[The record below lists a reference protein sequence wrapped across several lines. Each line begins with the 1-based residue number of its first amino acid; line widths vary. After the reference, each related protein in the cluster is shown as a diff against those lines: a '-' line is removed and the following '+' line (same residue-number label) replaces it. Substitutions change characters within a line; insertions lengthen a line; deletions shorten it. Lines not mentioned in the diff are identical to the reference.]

1 MGNLVAALR
10 CLTWLRALTNKGSN
24 ALNFKIYVAEIIKI
38 MTKAACPMVSN
49 ASVVT
54 IPFVP
59 RQVLFKNTFRVSQA
73 FISKL
78 PNQQLQQIQTL
89 VCNST
94 SNDASDQQTE
104 PFSALSASGSAQPEE
119 ITAPQAP
126 QVASQI
132 SAALLR
138 KSAAAADAI
147 EALDILAEELDG
159 PLTNIHC
166 RALMAA
172 ALDRDNP
179 DLAQSIFKAMTSSA
193 AGTASTGSSTL
204 LSSMDSAA
212 GSSSSI
218 NNNGSSNSLLSTTL
232 SWPPATTET
241 ASALV
246 IGLCRS
252 LRTREAVSVISSVRS
267 RGLPTTE
274 DVQFGYV
281 VECPLNA
288 VGKPLAIMQP
298 QEGIRN
304 VVDSFSKYEYELFS
318 GRVINVT
325 SESLVAESSQLLPS
339 LGNLI
344 TGNSFLQRWGVL
356 WRPSVGAVHTAVVE
370 TPNGKQRSF
379 RFSTAT
385 ADLPARQGDRIT
397 IVCAPQ
403 KVKNRQ
409 LYGLLSAAPPET
421 KPGEPLSLT
430 NHSLNNSSTQLCRP
444 PKPGMTGGIPSWV
457 IPTTAALVAADAASS
472 LINPIFPYLVA
483 GAVASTA
490 ATTIV
495 AQKIALPRLKQL
507 PERKLEIQATRQK
520 LLSQHT
526 SLEKRCSDLVRECE
540 EDVRVLARLW
550 QLQAKMGAVAG
561 AGGTTYDARMER
573 VSEARVSIESRL
585 AKRIE
590 MVEAYAKVISMIE
603 IEVEMETQ
611 VPLSEMEG
619 IEVQIAKLGEIEEL
633 QSEYK
638 LQAEAQDEVERL
650 LRTAL

>member
-1 MGNLVAALR
+1 M
-10 CLTWLRALTNKGSN
+10 C
-24 ALNFKIYVAEIIKI
+24 Y
-38 MTKAACPMVSN
+38 
-49 ASVVT
+49 
-54 IPFVP
+54 
-59 RQVLFKNTFRVSQA
+59 
-73 FISKL
+73 
-78 PNQQLQQIQTL
+78 
-89 VCNST
+89 ST

-104 PFSALSASGSAQPEE
+104 PLPSFSTSESAQAEE
-119 ITAPQAP
+119 TTGP

-138 KSAAAADAI
+138 KSAAAVDAI
-147 EALDILAEELDG
+147 EALDILAEELAR
-159 PLTNIHC
+159 PLTDIDC

-172 ALDRDNP
+172 ALDRDNS
-179 DLAQSIFKAMTSSA
+179 DLAQSIFRAMTSSA
-193 AGTASTGSSTL
+193 AGFASTGSSTL
-204 LSSMDSAA
+204 LSSKNAAA
-212 GSSSSI
+212 GCSASPSNNDSTNPSQSI
-218 NNNGSSNSLLSTTL
+218 TL

-274 DVQFGYV
+274 DVKFGYV
-281 VECPLNA
+281 VDCPLNA

-325 SESLVAESSQLLPS
+325 SESLVAESLQLLPS
-339 LGNLI
+339 IGNLI
-344 TGNSFLQRWGVL
+344 KGNSFLQRWGVL
-356 WRPSVGAVHTAVVE
+356 WRPSIGAVHTAVIE
-370 TPNGKQRSF
+370 TPIGQQRSF

-385 ADLPARQGDRIT
+385 ADVPARQGDRVT
-397 IVCAPQ
+397 LVCAPQ

-409 LYGLLSAAPPET
+409 LYGLISAAPPET
-421 KPGEPLSLT
+421 KPGEPLALT

-444 PKPGMTGGIPSWV
+444 PKPGMNGGIPSWV
-457 IPTTAALVAADAASS
+457 VPTTAALVAADAASS
-472 LINPIFPYLVA
+472 LIDPIFPYLVA

-490 ATTIV
+490 ATTIA

-526 SLEKRCSDLVRECE
+526 SLETRCSDLVKDCE

-550 QLQAKMGAVAG
+550 QLQAKIGAVAG
-561 AGGTTYDARMER
+561 AGDTTYDARRER
-573 VSEARVSIESRL
+573 VSEARVAIESRL

-590 MVEAYAKVISMIE
+590 MVDAYAKVISMIE

-611 VPLSEMEG
+611 VPRSEMEG

-633 QSEYK
+633 QSEWK

>member
-1 MGNLVAALR
+1 
-10 CLTWLRALTNKGSN
+10 
-24 ALNFKIYVAEIIKI
+24 
-38 MTKAACPMVSN
+38 MTMAACPVVPKVLVVAITSAPRRAVLEN
-49 ASVVT
+49 ASKVNQT
-54 IPFVP
+54 
-59 RQVLFKNTFRVSQA
+59 

-78 PNQQLQQIQTL
+78 PDQQLQQTQTL
-89 VCNST
+89 VCYST
-94 SNDASDQQTE
+94 SNDAPDQQTE
-104 PFSALSASGSAQPEE
+104 TLPLLSTSGSAQPEE
-119 ITAPQAP
+119 TTGPQAP

-147 EALDILAEELDG
+147 EVLDILASELSG
-159 PLTNIHC
+159 SLTDVDC

-204 LSSMDSAA
+204 LSSMDAA
-212 GSSSSI
+212 NGSSSSSFSI
-218 NNNGSSNSLLSTTL
+218 NTNGSANTSLSTTL

-318 GRVINVT
+318 GSVVNVT
-325 SESLVAESSQLLPS
+325 SESLVAESSQLVPS

-344 TGNSFLQRWGVL
+344 KGNSVLQRWGVL
-356 WRPSVGAVHTAVVE
+356 WRPHVGAVHTAVVE
-370 TPNGKQRSF
+370 TPTGQQRSF

-385 ADLPARQGDRIT
+385 ADVPARQGDRIT

-421 KPGEPLSLT
+421 KPGEPLALT
-430 NHSLNNSSTQLCRP
+430 NHSLKNSSTQLCRP
-444 PKPGMTGGIPSWV
+444 PKPGMTGGIPSWM
-457 IPTTAALVAADAASS
+457 IPTAAALVAADAASS
-472 LINPIFPYLVA
+472 LINPIFPYIVA

-490 ATTIV
+490 ATTIA

-526 SLEKRCSDLVRECE
+526 SLEKRCSDLVKEGE

-550 QLQAKMGAVAG
+550 QLQAKMGAV
-561 AGGTTYDARMER
+561 GGTTYDARMER
-573 VSEARVSIESRL
+573 VSEARLSIESRL
-585 AKRIE
+585 GKRIE
-590 MVEAYAKVISMIE
+590 MVDAYAKVISMIE

-611 VPLSEMEG
+611 VPRSEMEG

-633 QSEYK
+633 QSEWK
-638 LQAEAQDEVERL
+638 MQAEAQDEVERL
-650 LRTAL
+650 LRAAL

>member
-1 MGNLVAALR
+1 MAA
-10 CLTWLRALTNKGSN
+10 
-24 ALNFKIYVAEIIKI
+24 V
-38 MTKAACPMVSN
+38 PVVSN
-49 ASVVT
+49 PLVSTNTHVT
-54 IPFVP
+54 
-59 RQVLFKNTFRVSQA
+59 RHECSRRSSRV
-73 FISKL
+73 
-78 PNQQLQQIQTL
+78 NQTL
-89 VCNST
+89 INKLSNQPLHQIRSLICYST
-94 SNDASDQQTE
+94 SNDASDS
-104 PFSALSASGSAQPEE
+104 SAESVPSPSTSESVQLEE
-119 ITAPQAP
+119 TAPP
-126 QVASQI
+126 QVPVSQI

-138 KSAAAADAI
+138 KAAAATDAI
-147 EALDILAEELDG
+147 EALDILAEELSG
-159 PLTNIHC
+159 SLTDVDC

-172 ALDRDNP
+172 ALDRENS
-179 DLAQSIFKAMTSSA
+179 DLAQSIFRAMTSTA

-204 LSSMDSAA
+204 ISSMDSVA
-212 GSSSSI
+212 SSS
-218 NNNGSSNSLLSTTL
+218 NGNAQTL
-232 SWPPATTET
+232 SWPPSTTET

-246 IGLCRS
+246 VGLCRS
-252 LRTREAVSVISSVRS
+252 LKTREAVSVISSVRS

-288 VGKPLAIMQP
+288 AGKPLTIMQP
-298 QEGIRN
+298 QEGIRT

-318 GRVINVT
+318 GRVTNVT

-339 LGNLI
+339 IGNLI
-344 TGNSFLQRWGVL
+344 TSNSFLQKWGVL
-356 WRPSVGAVHTAVVE
+356 WRPAVGAVHTAVIE
-370 TPNGKQRSF
+370 TPNGQQRSF

-385 ADLPARQGDRIT
+385 ADLPARQGDRVT

-403 KVKNRQ
+403 NVVNKQ
-409 LYGLLSAAPPET
+409 LYGLVSAAPPET

-430 NHSLNNSSTQLCRP
+430 NHTLDNSSTQLSRP
-444 PKPGMTGGIPSWV
+444 PKPGMPGGIPSWV

-490 ATTIV
+490 ATTIA

-520 LLSQHT
+520 LLGQHT
-526 SLEKRCSDLVRECE
+526 SLEKRCSDLVKECE

-561 AGGTTYDARMER
+561 AAGTYDARMER
-573 VSEARVSIESRL
+573 VSEARIAIELRL

-590 MVEAYAKVISMIE
+590 MVDAYAKVISMIE

-611 VPLSEMEG
+611 VPMSEMQG
-619 IEVQIAKLGEIEEL
+619 IEVQIARLSEIEEL
-633 QSEYK
+633 QSEWK

-650 LRTAL
+650 LRTAA

>member
-1 MGNLVAALR
+1 M
-10 CLTWLRALTNKGSN
+10 
-24 ALNFKIYVAEIIKI
+24 
-38 MTKAACPMVSN
+38 AACPVVPKVLVVAITSAPRRAVLEN
-49 ASVVT
+49 ASKVNQT
-54 IPFVP
+54 
-59 RQVLFKNTFRVSQA
+59 

-78 PNQQLQQIQTL
+78 PDQQLQQTQTL
-89 VCNST
+89 VCYST
-94 SNDASDQQTE
+94 SNDAPDQQTE
-104 PFSALSASGSAQPEE
+104 TLPLLSTSGSAQPEE
-119 ITAPQAP
+119 TTGPQAP

-147 EALDILAEELDG
+147 EVLDILASELSG
-159 PLTNIHC
+159 SLTDVDC

-204 LSSMDSAA
+204 LSSMDAA
-212 GSSSSI
+212 NGSSSSSFSI
-218 NNNGSSNSLLSTTL
+218 NTNGSANTSLSTTL

-318 GRVINVT
+318 GSVVNVT
-325 SESLVAESSQLLPS
+325 SESLVAESSQLVPS

-344 TGNSFLQRWGVL
+344 KGNSVLQRWGVL
-356 WRPSVGAVHTAVVE
+356 WRPHVGAVHTAVVE
-370 TPNGKQRSF
+370 TPTGQQRSF

-385 ADLPARQGDRIT
+385 ADVPARQGDRIT

-421 KPGEPLSLT
+421 KPGEPLALT
-430 NHSLNNSSTQLCRP
+430 NHSLKNSSTQLCRP
-444 PKPGMTGGIPSWV
+444 PKPGMTGGIPSWM
-457 IPTTAALVAADAASS
+457 IPTAAALVAADAASS
-472 LINPIFPYLVA
+472 LINPIFPYIVA

-490 ATTIV
+490 ATTIA

-526 SLEKRCSDLVRECE
+526 SLEKRCSDLVKEGE

-550 QLQAKMGAVAG
+550 QLQAKMGAV
-561 AGGTTYDARMER
+561 GGTTYDARMER
-573 VSEARVSIESRL
+573 VSEARLSIESRL
-585 AKRIE
+585 GKRIE
-590 MVEAYAKVISMIE
+590 MVDAYAKVISMIE

-611 VPLSEMEG
+611 VPRSEMEG

-633 QSEYK
+633 QSEWK
-638 LQAEAQDEVERL
+638 MQAEAQDEVERL
-650 LRTAL
+650 LRAAL